1 MSAAGW
7 VAIAIVAVIVIAL
20 IVWAVLRKRRTSELR
35 DRFGPEYERAMTE
48 EGGRRGGE
56 SVLSDR
62 VRRRDEL
69 NIRPLAPAAA
79 ERYRSEWKNVQAR
92 FVDEPSGAL
101 GQADRLVGDVMRE
114 RGYPMDDF
122 DQRSADISVD
132 HPEVVDDYRAAHGIS
147 MANDQGVA
155 STEDLRQAMVHYRS
169 LFERLVEV
177 DDTAAPMDT
186 TQSEAQ
192 RESDE
197 GVPR

>member
-1 MSAAGW
+1 MDAAVW
-7 VAIAIVAVIVIAL
+7 IAIAVMAVIVVAL
-20 IVWAVLRKRRTSELR
+20 IVWAVVRRRRTDALR
-35 DRFGPEYERAMTE
+35 DRFGPEYDRAVTE
-48 EGGRRGGE
+48 EGGRRAGE
-56 SVLSDR
+56 SALSDR

-69 NIRPLAPAAA
+69 NIRDLAPATAD
-79 ERYRSEWKNVQAR
+79 RYRSDWQNVQAR
-92 FVDEPSGAL
+92 FVDEPSDAL
-101 GQADRLVGDVMRE
+101 AQADRLIGDVMRE

-122 DQRSADISVD
+122 DQRSADVSVD
-132 HPEVVDDYRAAHGIS
+132 HPEVVDDYRAGHAIS

-177 DDTAAPMDT
+177 DDRSVTVDA
-186 TQSEAQ
+186 TQSEAE

>member
-1 MSAAGW
+1 MSGAGW
-7 VAIAIVAVIVIAL
+7 AAIAIVAVIVIAL

-35 DRFGPEYERAMTE
+35 DRFGPEYERAVNE

-69 NIRPLAPAAA
+69 NIRPLPPAAA

-177 DDTAAPMDT
+177 DNTAAPMDT